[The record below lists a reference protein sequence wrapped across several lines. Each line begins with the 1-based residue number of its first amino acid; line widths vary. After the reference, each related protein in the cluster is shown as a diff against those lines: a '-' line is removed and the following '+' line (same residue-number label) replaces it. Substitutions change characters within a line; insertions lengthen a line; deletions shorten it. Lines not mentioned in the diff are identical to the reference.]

1 MTRQVWSVG
10 FRYRIERSR
19 SESEPAHHVA
29 PLGQPAAVDPGAS
42 WEFVCECERPDC
54 NERVILSPAEFE
66 GIKARRDLV
75 VAPGHEESAAMRA
88 RRIAHALCDEAEALH
103 AQAQHQIK
111 RATQNVERRQ
121 NLRYN
126 PDELQPNRR
135 VSVDRF
141 IPRARLRRTI
151 RSVGKPDVTASSTA
165 RASSLP
171 TVVLDAP
178 RRCKPPARALYEIGR
193 GIIQILGLIWDSRR
207 LTDKPKPPIYGG
219 FRRSG

>member
-1 MTRQVWSVG
+1 
-10 FRYRIERSR
+10 
-19 SESEPAHHVA
+19 
-29 PLGQPAAVDPGAS
+29 
-42 WEFVCECERPDC
+42 
-54 NERVILSPAEFE
+54 
-66 GIKARRDLV
+66 
-75 VAPGHEESAAMRA
+75 
-88 RRIAHALCDEAEALH
+88 
-103 AQAQHQIK
+103 
-111 RATQNVERRQ
+111 
-121 NLRYN
+121 
-126 PDELQPNRR
+126 
-135 VSVDRF
+135 
-141 IPRARLRRTI
+141 LRRTI